1 MREYSAYKWRGRMEQ
16 WRFRILI
23 GILFGALVIMLGRYA
38 YLMLTPMPNTGGSR
52 GRTVAERGSIFD
64 RNGRVLAIQTQ
75 LANISVWKPDVDD
88 FEELSREVAPLLD
101 MSAGEVLQKIEGS
114 SADFVYLK
122 KNVDQ
127 GTIRAVETERER
139 GFLGGIGVEPVTGRI
154 YPEGPLA
161 STVLGFV
168 GADNA
173 GLGGIEYAFD
183 HELSARD
190 VPKDMQ
196 GSGASVNRG
205 NRVYLTIDANV
216 QYILEGIANRALD
229 ENEAEAVMLIAMEP
243 ESGEILGQ
251 ASVPGFDP
259 NNFRL
264 SSEAARMDRPSLW
277 AYEPGS
283 VFKVFSLAAMLEME
297 PAVSHM
303 TFFCNG
309 SYEHTTNL
317 GETVVIGC
325 LGAHGNVSIRDII
338 IKSCNAGA
346 AYASG
351 VVGENPFY
359 TFLENFGFGSRT
371 GAGLPGETAGFLR
384 PPARWSARSKP
395 TISMGQEIA
404 VSALQ
409 MMQAATAIAND
420 GLLVQPRIVSKVTSA
435 DGKTET
441 LYETAPS
448 RRILSPETARA
459 MRGYMADV
467 TSSIGTGWR
476 ANVDDLSLAVKT
488 GTAQVIDPE
497 TRRYSETDFIASCI
511 ALLPADEPRL
521 VIYIAIVKPKGW
533 SYLGGQI
540 AAPPI
545 REAAEALVNYLGIP
559 RGRSPQVSH
568 SGSVRLSTGGLPD
581 IEGYLPDFSGY
592 SKRLLL
598 PLLLLDEITVDIQG
612 EGWVVR
618 QSPPPGALVTRGMKV
633 ELFLE

>member
-1 MREYSAYKWRGRMEQ
+1 MREDPAYKWRSLTEQ
-16 WRFRILI
+16 RRFRVLI
-23 GILFGALVIMLGRYA
+23 SVLFGVLAVMLGRYA
-38 YLMLTPMPNTGGSR
+38 YLMLTPMPNTAGAR

-64 RNGRVLAIQTQ
+64 RNGRVLAIQTR
-75 LANISVWKPDVDD
+75 LANISVWKPDIDD

-101 MSAGEVLQKIEGS
+101 MSVGETLQKIENS
-114 SADFVYLK
+114 STDFVYLK

-127 GTIRAVETERER
+127 GTIRTVETELEK
-139 GFLGGIGVEPVTGRI
+139 GFLKGVGVEPVTGRI
-154 YPEGPLA
+154 YPEGMLA

-173 GLGGIEYAFD
+173 GLGGIEYAFNR
-183 HELSARD
+183 ELSATN
-190 VPKDMQ
+190 VQ
-196 GSGASVNRG
+196 GSETAVNRG

-216 QYILEGIANRALD
+216 QYILEDIANRALE

-264 SSEAARMDRPSLW
+264 SSEAARTDRPSLW

-283 VFKVFSLAAMLEME
+283 VFKVFSLAAMLETE
-297 PAVSHM
+297 SAVSRA

-325 LGAHGNVSIRDII
+325 LDAHGAVSIRDII

-346 AYASG
+346 AYASEM
-351 VVGENPFY
+351 VGENPFY
-359 TFLENFGFGSRT
+359 THLENFGFGSKT
-371 GAGLPGETAGFLR
+371 GAGLSGETAGLLR

-420 GLLVQPRIVSKVTSA
+420 GILVQPRLVSKVTSA

-441 LYETAPS
+441 PFETAPP
-448 RRILSPETARA
+448 RRILSAETART
-459 MRGYMADV
+459 MRRYMVDV

-476 ANVDDLSLAVKT
+476 TNIDDLSLAVKT
-488 GTAQVIDPE
+488 GTAQVMDPE

-545 REAAEALVNYLGIP
+545 REAAESLVNYLGIP

-568 SGSVRLSTGGLPD
+568 SGSVRLSSEGLPD
-581 IEGYLPDFSGY
+581 IEGYLPDFTGY
-592 SKRLLL
+592 AKRGLL
-598 PLLLLDEITVDIQG
+598 PLLLLDEITFDIHG

-618 QSPPPGALVTRGMKV
+618 QNPPPGALVTRGMKV
-633 ELFLE
+633 DLFLE

>member
-1 MREYSAYKWRGRMEQ
+1 MSEKPVYTWRSLAEQ
-16 WRFRILI
+16 KRFRILI
-23 GILFGALVIMLGRYA
+23 GIIIGIMVVMAGRYA
-38 YLMLTPMPNTGGSR
+38 YLMLTSATISGGR
-52 GRTVAERGSIFD
+52 REQLIAERGSIFD
-64 RNGRVLAIQTQ
+64 RNGNILAIQTR
-75 LANISVWKPDVDD
+75 LGNVNVWKPNVDD

-101 MSAGEVLQKIEGS
+101 MSAEEVLQRIVS
-114 SADFVYLK
+114 SPADFVYLK
-122 KNVDQ
+122 KNVDE
-127 GTIRAVETERER
+127 GTIRAIEMEQER
-139 GFLGGIGVEPVTGRI
+139 GFLKGVGVEAVTGRI
-154 YPEGPLA
+154 YPDGPLA
-161 STVLGFV
+161 GTVLGFV
-168 GADNA
+168 GDGNA

-183 HELSARD
+183 DQLSAT
-190 VPKDMQ
+190 VPL
-196 GSGASVNRG
+196 GSGSAVRG
-205 NRVYLTIDANV
+205 GRVHLTLDKNI

-229 ENEAEAVMLIAMEP
+229 ENEAEAVMLLAMDP
-243 ESGEILGQ
+243 KSGDILGQ

-264 SSEAARMDRPSLW
+264 SSEATRRNWPSSW

-283 VFKVFSLAAMLEME
+283 VFKVFSLAAMMEME
-297 PAVSHM
+297 SSIVRS
-303 TFFCNG
+303 TFTCNG

-325 LGAHGNVSIRDII
+325 LGAHGNVSLRDII

-346 AYASG
+346 AYASDL
-351 VVGENPFY
+351 VGENAFSTY
-359 TFLENFGFGSRT
+359 LENFGFGVRT
-371 GAGLPGETAGFLR
+371 GAGLPGENPGLLR
-384 PPARWSARSKP
+384 SSARWSARSKP
-395 TISMGQEIA
+395 TIAMGQEIA

-420 GLLVQPRIVSKVTSA
+420 GMLVQPRIVSKVVSA

-441 LYETAPS
+441 PFETAPP
-448 RRILSPETARA
+448 RRVLSAETART
-459 MRGYMADV
+459 MRSYMEDV

-497 TRRYSETDFIASCI
+497 TFRYSETDFIASCI
-511 ALLPADEPRL
+511 ALLPADDPRL

-568 SGSVRLSTGGLPD
+568 SGNVRLSNERLPD
-581 IEGYLPDFSGY
+581 LEGYIPDFTGY
-592 SKRLLL
+592 SKRQLL
-598 PLLLLDEITVDIQG
+598 PLLLLDEIDVDIQG
-612 EGWVVR
+612 EGWTVR
-618 QSPPPGALVTRGMKV
+618 QNPPPGTQITHGMKL

>member
-1 MREYSAYKWRGRMEQ
+1 MEQ
-16 WRFRILI
+16 RRFRVLI
-23 GILFGALVIMLGRYA
+23 GVMFGVLVIMLCRYA
-38 YLMLTPMPNTGGSR
+38 YLMLAPMPNASPSR
-52 GRTVAERGSIFD
+52 SRTVVERGSIFD
-64 RNGRVLAIQTQ
+64 RNGRVLAIQTR

-88 FEELSREVAPLLD
+88 FEEFSREVAPLLD
-101 MSAGEVLQKIEGS
+101 MGVQEILQKIES
-114 SADFVYLK
+114 SPTDFVYLK

-127 GTIRAVETERER
+127 GTIRAVETEREK
-139 GFLGGIGVEPVTGRI
+139 GFLKGVGVEPVVGRI
-154 YPEGPLA
+154 YPEGTLA

-183 HELSARD
+183 RELTATD
-190 VPKDMQ
+190 VSDSPE
-196 GSGASVNRG
+196 SGTSVNRG

-216 QYILEGIANRALD
+216 QHILEDIANRVLD

-243 ESGEILGQ
+243 KSGEILGQ

-264 SSEAARMDRPSLW
+264 SNEAARMDRPSLW

-297 PAVSHM
+297 PAVSRS

-309 SYEHTTNL
+309 SYEHTTPL

-325 LGAHGNVSIRDII
+325 LGAHGSVSIRDII

-346 AYASG
+346 AYASEM
-351 VVGENPFY
+351 VGENPFY
-359 TFLENFGFGSRT
+359 TSLENFGFGNRT
-371 GAGLPGETAGFLR
+371 GAGLPGETVGFLR

-420 GLLVQPRIVSKVTSA
+420 GILVPPHVVLKVASA

-441 LYETAPS
+441 PFETVPS

-459 MRGYMADV
+459 MRSYMVDV

-476 ANVDDLSLAVKT
+476 ANVEDLSLAVKT

-497 TRRYSETDFIASCI
+497 THRYSETDFIASCI

-521 VIYIAIVKPKGW
+521 VIYIAIIKPKGW

-545 REAAEALVNYLGIP
+545 REAAESLVNYLGIP

-568 SGSVRLSTGGLPD
+568 SGSVLLSNEGLPD

-592 SKRLLL
+592 SKRRLL
-598 PLLLLDEITVDIQG
+598 PLLLLDEITFDIQG

-618 QSPPPGALVTRGMKV
+618 QNPPPGALVTRGMKV